1 MELKLKRN
9 GKWQKR
15 LIQLPESG
23 MGYQIIDI
31 TLNEYGD
38 FRIIRGVIVCNA
50 ESVYLPDGYENICE
64 KDIVKIEM
72 SN

>member
-1 MELKLKRN
+1 MELKLKHN
-9 GKWQKR
+9 GKQQKR
-15 LIQLPESG
+15 LIGLPESG

-31 TLNEYGD
+31 TLKDG
-38 FRIIRGVIVCNA
+38 RIIKGVLVCGA
-50 ESVYLPDGYENICE
+50 ENIYLPTGYENICE